1 MASIGSK
8 RTDLTDLQLVELAM
22 NGDQSAFFS
31 LLKRYKD
38 ALTSHVLKY
47 VPVAADAED
56 ICQRSF
62 EKAFVNIAKFNSA
75 YAFSTWLYNIARNEA
90 IDHIRRSKS
99 SISSISI
106 SDDNTSMELLTLDTP
121 EEQFIVEQAVNKLN
135 ECILKLSDKYRTV
148 AELRFI
154 KDYSYDDISEELDMP
169 IGTVKTR
176 INRAR
181 KALVGMLEMDQE
193 R

>member
-1 MASIGSK
+1 MASIGLK
-8 RTDLTDLQLVELAM
+8 RTDLTDLQLVERAM
-22 NGDQSAFFS
+22 GGDQSAFFS
-31 LLKRYKD
+31 LLQRYKD
-38 ALTSHVLKY
+38 ALNAHVLKY

-62 EKAFVNIAKFNSA
+62 EKAFVNIAKFNST

-106 SDDNTSMELLTLDTP
+106 SDDNTSVELLTLDTP
-121 EEQFIVEQAVNKLN
+121 EEQFIVDQAVNKLN
-135 ECILKLSDKYRTV
+135 ECVSKLSDRYRTV

-154 KDYSYDDISEELDMP
+154 KDYSYEDISEELDMP
-169 IGTVKTR
+169 MGTVKTR

-181 KALVGMLEMDQE
+181 KALVGMLEMDQKG
-193 R
+193 